1 MTYCLGYMYCY
12 RRDKRIG
19 RPIHIAADGTN
30 VLIGQ
35 YILLRLSKDIPVD
48 QYVLM
53 RLSKEISGEQYVLMR
68 LSDKTI
74 RIEGIEDNHIVVVN
88 MYCARDRAAY

>member
-35 YILLRLSKDIPVD
+35 YILLRLSK
-48 QYVLM
+48 
-53 RLSKEISGEQYVLMR
+53 EISGEQYVLMR

-88 MYCARDRAAY
+88 MYCARDLAAY